1 MVLLVAYL
9 LFRRIANVSVT
20 HGLLLLAIVSEQWF
34 SGIDFGPFSIRVY
47 LMVLLLAWIVWLSVR
62 NREPLLRTSEAKGL
76 LLLYTAFVLW
86 SSLDGFITGTPIERI
101 IIHVS
106 STHLL
111 AILAFLTTQYL
122 LRRNFEFVWTVWV
135 MVATALLS
143 GLFAIVQWFGVDWAW
158 HVALRLHPGEEDLVL
173 GTRFGSWGFV
183 PGLAVYSIP
192 LSYHLI
198 TFGSFGHA
206 YWVHSVVKG
215 FSLGARLF
223 ALVISLLLGVATL
236 LTQSRS
242 AAVAYTMSMVAA
254 IALNAW
260 YMRKRLTTKMIAQ
273 TMLPLVLS
281 VSVLAVLDGA
291 VQSSVAEAAKKSP
304 AALGSV
310 EPSSEDSTRVDSSE
324 TPKPKA
330 GEGNYRT
337 NRIFKF
343 KDSTRA
349 ALLWFSINYILDNPW
364 TSGSLSDFGSLIA
377 ESEDPRLPDRPLTP
391 HNLFLNAAVG
401 YGIPGLLLI
410 VLLVWKVCTVCWKML
425 VELSPKVEVHW
436 VGIGAAIGLLAYLV
450 NGQFHNDGFVTG
462 GTLGWWLLGVI
473 TALKASESASL
484 ASSSTT
490 IRAVVGL
497 KGVER
502 RE

>member
-34 SGIDFGPFSIRVY
+34 SGIDFGPFSIPVY

-86 SSLDGFITGTPIERI
+86 SSLDAFITGTPIERI

-310 EPSSEDSTRVDSSE
+310 EPSSEDSTRV
-324 TPKPKA
+324 
-330 GEGNYRT
+330 
-337 NRIFKF
+337 
-343 KDSTRA
+343 
-349 ALLWFSINYILDNPW
+349 
-364 TSGSLSDFGSLIA
+364 
-377 ESEDPRLPDRPLTP
+377 
-391 HNLFLNAAVG
+391 
-401 YGIPGLLLI
+401 
-410 VLLVWKVCTVCWKML
+410 
-425 VELSPKVEVHW
+425 
-436 VGIGAAIGLLAYLV
+436 
-450 NGQFHNDGFVTG
+450 
-462 GTLGWWLLGVI
+462 
-473 TALKASESASL
+473 
-484 ASSSTT
+484 
-490 IRAVVGL
+490 
-497 KGVER
+497 
-502 RE
+502 